1 MRYLKKHVHY
11 DFRNV
16 NSSFLFEYSQKYFKA
31 KSLYLKAQVAEKTGS
46 DRASGNVIMMYY
58 DATCA
63 YAELLSYLKGAKSG
77 IQTKVF
83 WTIVTTIGSVA
94 VSLGMIIINIITE

>member
-1 MRYLKKHVHY
+1 MISVMLTLA
-11 DFRNV
+11 FCL
-16 NSSFLFEYSQKYFKA
+16 S
-31 KSLYLKAQVAEKTGS
+31 
-46 DRASGNVIMMYY
+46 IP
-58 DATCA
+58 